1 MTSQEQRLLSALAW
15 MCAQYLED
23 RDGEL
28 DHLSMSAGER
38 AVALLVDYGL
48 IAPSG
53 RGGTW
58 TAEGQ
63 ALLDRID

>member
-1 MTSQEQRLLSALAW
+1 MKNQEQRLLSALAW
-15 MCAQYLED
+15 MCAQYLQGS
-23 RDGEL
+23 DGEL

-38 AVALLVDYGL
+38 AVALLIDYGL

-58 TAEGQ
+58 TEAGQ

>member
-1 MTSQEQRLLSALAW
+1 MTHQEQRLLSALAW

-28 DHLSMSAGER
+28 DHQSMSAGER
-38 AVALLVDYGL
+38 AVDLLVGYGL
-48 IAPSG
+48 LAPSG

-58 TAEGQ
+58 TQAGQ
-63 ALLDRID
+63 DLLNAID

>member
-38 AVALLVDYGL
+38 AIGLLVDYGL
-48 IAPSG
+48 VAPSG
-53 RGGTW
+53 RGGAW
-58 TAEGQ
+58 TEAGQ
-63 ALLDRID
+63 ALLNHID